1 MPLPIA
7 KALAAATPPPLDKIT
22 EHLLPPKC
30 SPPVVSN
37 DKASRSKRIS
47 NILRRSLQKKVV
59 VRPAMVAQM
68 GKKAS
73 TTAQVTDIARRAR
86 RVPVS
91 GAAGQRAQQNRDK
104 ERGWNTGTSLKHKLL

>member
-22 EHLLPPKC
+22 EHLSPPKC

-59 VRPAMVAQM
+59 VWPAMVAQM

-73 TTAQVTDIARRAR
+73 TTAHTG
-86 RVPVS
+86 
-91 GAAGQRAQQNRDK
+91 GATLWLGGANAPPHMQEILYKIVINSNK
-104 ERGWNTGTSLKHKLL
+104 